1 MTTSAQ
7 LARIHFDTAVALV
20 GRAQISAWLSAA
32 PAAPTPTPTPAPAT
46 TTGRGRKAGAVAA
59 DEERCTWTLGDGTR
73 CKNRHQ
79 PTAAYCKIHLK
90 NIHLVDDATATAGAG
105 AFASDDE

>member
-20 GRAQISAWLSAA
+20 GRAQISAWLAAA
-32 PAAPTPTPTPAPAT
+32 PAASTPTPAPAA

-59 DEERCTWTLGDGTR
+59 DEERCTWTLADGTR

-79 PTAAYCKIHLK
+79 PAAAYCKIHLK
-90 NIHLVDDATATAGAG
+90 NIHLVDDASATAGAG
-105 AFASDDE
+105 ASASDDD